1 MGHQII
7 KQPNGKFGVFS
18 SVVDDFVLINATEQ
32 DIVDFYT
39 EKHVRETRLHVAQTI
54 LALENGG
61 KPAAQFTKTFEEA
74 LDWIEEVHGKKLRA
88 KRRADCDGG

>member
-7 KQPNGKFGVFS
+7 KQPNGKFGIFS

-39 EKHVRETRLHVAQTI
+39 EKTIRETRLRVAQTI
-54 LALENGG
+54 LALENGE
-61 KPAAQFTKTFEEA
+61 KPAAQFTKTFDEA
-74 LDWIEEVHGKKLRA
+74 LDWIEEVHGEE
-88 KRRADCDGG
+88 RRKEREGELC